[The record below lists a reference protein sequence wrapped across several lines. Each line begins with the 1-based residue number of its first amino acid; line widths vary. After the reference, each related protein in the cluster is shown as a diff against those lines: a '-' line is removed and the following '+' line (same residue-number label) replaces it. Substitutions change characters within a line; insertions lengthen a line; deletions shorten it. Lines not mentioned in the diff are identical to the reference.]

1 MDDHDDDHD
10 RDRDRDRETGLL
22 GAIRHVFDALIDAER
37 EGRSNARGAGRIPK
51 GHFQTEYS
59 FSGRIGSSDSGQ
71 RTGEGST
78 GSSRS
83 GEEYLVDARYDENE
97 DELLVIADLPDVE
110 LEDLT
115 VGIDR
120 DRDQLVVGVGND
132 PVDRIDLPWPVEDV
146 DSRFHHGVLE
156 IRLIPEVSEE

>member
-1 MDDHDDDHD
+1 
-10 RDRDRDRETGLL
+10 
-22 GAIRHVFDALIDAER
+22 VFDALIDAER
-37 EGRSNARGAGRIPK
+37 EGRRDASGTGRIPK

-59 FSGRIGSSDSGQ
+59 FSGRIGSSESGS
-71 RTGEGST
+71 RTDEGSASPT
-78 GSSRS
+78 